1 MLRNLTNLNYMDKT
15 KLKNFTIRTLSG
27 AVLAAVLFGA
37 TLLSPWGYVALLAVI
52 TVIGIW
58 EFYNLAAA
66 SGYSSQRVM
75 GVALG
80 VILFGFGAAL
90 FASFAI
96 SRSVAAEMVILAAL
110 LYALV
115 AIPTVFICELF
126 RNAEHPIANVATT
139 LGGVLYVAFPMALML
154 AISLMLGDGAWNPWY
169 ALCYIL
175 TIWANDSFAYLTGM
189 TIGRH
194 RMCERISP
202 KKSWEGFAGGVIAA
216 IGFAALWGYLL
227 DANVLIWA
235 GMGAI
240 IAVTGVAGDFV
251 ESLFKRSAGVKDSG
265 AIMPGHGGVLDRF
278 DALFISAPYVVLY
291 LILVN

>member
-1 MLRNLTNLNYMDKT
+1 MDKT
-15 KLKNFTIRTLSG
+15 KLKNLSIRTLSG
-27 AVLAAVLFGA
+27 AVLAAVLFGV
-37 TLLSPWGYVALLAVI
+37 TLLSPWGYVALMAVI
-52 TVIGIW
+52 TAIGIW

-66 SGYSSQRVM
+66 CGCSSQRVM

-80 VILFGFGAAL
+80 VMLFGFGAAI

-96 SRSVAAEMVILAAL
+96 SRSIEAEMVILAAL

-115 AIPTVFICELF
+115 AIPTVFVCELF
-126 RNAEHPIANVATT
+126 RNVEHPIANVATT

-154 AISLMLGDGAWNPWY
+154 AIPLMLGDGAWNPWY

-189 TIGRH
+189 SIGRH

-202 KKSWEGFAGGVIAA
+202 KKSWEGFVGGVIAA

-235 GMGAI
+235 GMG
-240 IAVTGVAGDFV
+240 
-251 ESLFKRSAGVKDSG
+251 
-265 AIMPGHGGVLDRF
+265 DRK
-278 DALFISAPYVVLY
+278 SVV
-291 LILVN
+291 